1 MIIFVGTKERG
12 FFCEDVAKKQ
22 NTSCEYVNAH
32 IHIEEQV
39 ADIMNYREN
48 CEYLVIDIEQY
59 ADDAEMII
67 DRILKIRDAV
77 NCKIIIYAV
86 SYSPQSEII
95 SGLYEKGIKNYIFST
110 YLSDKK
116 EDLEL
121 CINGYYENFGY
132 EKKRGIIFG
141 DIEEEKEGDEKT
153 QVITIGVAGSVRRM
167 GTTTQALQ
175 LVKYLSFKG
184 YRAAYIE
191 MNNHGYAFSVAKSYK
206 EAQKD
211 DVDGVVRYQSVD
223 MYYKADRLM
232 EIQDKGYEY
241 MIYDY
246 GVYSEHDFNKVS
258 FLEKDIQIFVVGSK
272 PDEFD
277 STYDV
282 IKNNFYNE
290 AFYIFNFTSDSE
302 KKDLMELMDE
312 KSNYTF
318 FAESAKDPFTYCNS
332 DIYEK
337 IIPVENRIT
346 TNAKKKGFFRRRK

>member
-12 FFCEDVAKKQ
+12 FFCEYVAKKQ

-141 DIEEEKEGDEKT
+141 DIEEEKEGDEK
-153 QVITIGVAGSVRRM
+153 S
-167 GTTTQALQ
+167 
-175 LVKYLSFKG
+175 
-184 YRAAYIE
+184 
-191 MNNHGYAFSVAKSYK
+191 K
-206 EAQKD
+206 EILEQCD
-211 DVDGVVRYQSVD
+211 DV
-223 MYYKADRLM
+223 
-232 EIQDKGYEY
+232 
-241 MIYDY
+241 
-246 GVYSEHDFNKVS
+246 
-258 FLEKDIQIFVVGSK
+258 
-272 PDEFD
+272 
-277 STYDV
+277 
-282 IKNNFYNE
+282 
-290 AFYIFNFTSDSE
+290 
-302 KKDLMELMDE
+302 
-312 KSNYTF
+312 
-318 FAESAKDPFTYCNS
+318 
-332 DIYEK
+332 IYENEETLNYILREYANK
-337 IIPVENRIT
+337 IEL
-346 TNAKKKGFFRRRK
+346 